1 MRSLDT
7 VSSSAIPPHD
17 MGLPDQPPRRDA
29 GHEQLAACL
38 GAWKVNGTLA
48 DSGTRMVCTE
58 SYEWLPGKFFIV
70 YRFDRQIG
78 AQSHQGAGIIGFDTD
93 RCAHFA
99 YFVDNMGFART
110 YDVHIDGNKWAFIGH
125 WERASITFNSQRNH
139 MSARWEH
146 SRDGQA
152 WQELCSFEGRRE

>member
-1 MRSLDT
+1 MRGTASCSSRLNEAHIAICLQMKTEDSMRSLDT
-7 VSSSAIPPHD
+7 ESSSAIPPHD

-70 YRFDRQIG
+70 YR
-78 AQSHQGAGIIGFDTD
+78 
-93 RCAHFA
+93 
-99 YFVDNMGFART
+99 
-110 YDVHIDGNKWAFIGH
+110 
-125 WERASITFNSQRNH
+125 
-139 MSARWEH
+139 
-146 SRDGQA
+146 
-152 WQELCSFEGRRE
+152 